1 MGQPG
6 DVELAVMT
14 LKKQEN
20 VEGDLVLSEI
30 FKAQLGEIRQSGDR
44 ELLSTEHLG
53 VAGLHLFAKL
63 TGKRL
68 TAHKAGDGIVTSISY
83 DSKILAFSIP
93 VNR

>member
-14 LKKQEN
+14 FKKQVKIES
-20 VEGDLVLSEI
+20 DQVLSDL
-30 FKAQLGEIRQSGDR
+30 FKAQLAEIRQSGDR

-53 VAGLHLFAKL
+53 VTGLHLFAKL

-68 TAHKAGDGIVTSISY
+68 TAQKDQDGTVKSISY
-83 DSKILAFSIP
+83 NSKLLAFSIP
-93 VNR
+93 VNK